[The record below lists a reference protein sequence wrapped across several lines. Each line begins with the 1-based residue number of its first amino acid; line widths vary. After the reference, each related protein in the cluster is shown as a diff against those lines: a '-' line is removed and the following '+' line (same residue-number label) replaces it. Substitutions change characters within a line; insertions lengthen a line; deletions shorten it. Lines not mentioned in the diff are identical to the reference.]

1 MVEDMTDTSQTVPA
15 SQPAA
20 KRRKISQADIPAVNL
35 EAALRIPQSLVEHYG
50 SDPTRPLDV
59 ASALNLTPSS
69 GHFRTLCGA
78 ALGYGLT
85 DGGPNAP
92 LIGLSPLGRRAMAP
106 TEVGEDA
113 QALREAAQKPTVAQK
128 FYSKYDGSPV
138 PPQHIARN
146 VLQTFGVPADR
157 TEAVYNL
164 LIENANLVGMAKTI
178 KDKVYLDRGATVT
191 AAPTMTVATVDDD
204 DEEPFEEDT
213 ANGDYSAATGG
224 ITPGATQTPSAPRN
238 AIFIGH
244 GSNHKPMDQLVK
256 ILNEYGI
263 PHKQAMAEPNR
274 ARPIPQKVAEVM
286 QECGAAIL
294 VFTGDKEYFDKE
306 GNPLWRPSENV
317 HHELGAASVLYG
329 DRVVIFK
336 EVGIDLPSNFSSR
349 GYIEF
354 EKDRLSEKG
363 IELFRE
369 LVAMKI
375 LTVSLG

>member
-1 MVEDMTDTSQTVPA
+1 MSDNEQTKPTSTK
-15 SQPAA
+15 
-20 KRRKISQADIPAVNL
+20 KRISQSDIPAMSL
-35 EAALRIPQSLVEHYG
+35 QKALRVPRALVDSYG
-50 SDPTRPLDV
+50 SDPTRPIDV
-59 ASALNLTPSS
+59 ASALDLTPSS
-69 GHFRTLCGA
+69 SSFRMLCGA
-78 ALGYGLT
+78 SLGYGLT

-92 LIGLSPLGRRAMAP
+92 TIGLSALGRRALKP
-106 TEVGEDA
+106 TEVDDDVR
-113 QALREAAQKPTVAQK
+113 ALQEAALKPTVAQK
-128 FYSKYDGSPV
+128 FYTKYDGSTL
-138 PPQHIARN
+138 PPKHIAHN
-146 VLQTFGVPADR
+146 VLATYGVPADR
-157 TEAVYNL
+157 TESVYDL
-164 LIENANLVGMAKTI
+164 LIENANHVGFVKTI
-178 KDKVYLDRGATVT
+178 KDKDYVDLGATASRVT
-191 AAPTMTVATVDDD
+191 SASEGAASDEDPSDLDDVDVPDVGD
-204 DEEPFEEDT
+204 NGIPIQDPEPRHP
-213 ANGDYSAATGG
+213 A
-224 ITPGATQTPSAPRN
+224 RN

-263 PHKQAMAEPNR
+263 PHKQAIAEPNR

-294 VFTGDKEYFDKE
+294 VFTGDKEYFYKD
-306 GNPLWRPSENV
+306 GNPIWRPSENV

-354 EKDRLSEKG
+354 EKDKLSEKG